1 MRAVRLA
8 LIAFAAVVL
17 DAALAPEIEIAGARP
32 DFLVMVVVYASLI
45 MGARAATIV
54 GFLLGLAADAEMP
67 EYLGLNALALSAT
80 AYATSGLWSHLVR
93 TNVFVQCLVL
103 FAGSLLH
110 DVIYYF
116 FYYRNHLDML
126 GRFLVTLRYARRA
139 VHGRVR
145 RPRLPDRP
153 HEELEGRRRWRAPL
167 TVRGRRTHRP
177 SAPGT
182 SGSPLSS
189 SSPSSW

>member
-8 LIAFAAVVL
+8 LIAFAAVIL

-32 DFLVMVVVYASLI
+32 DFLVMVIVYASLI
-45 MGARAATIV
+45 MGGRAATIV
-54 GFLLGLAADAEMP
+54 GFLLGLAADAEVP
-67 EYLGLNALALSAT
+67 EYMGLNALALSAT

-110 DVIYYF
+110 DIIYYF

-126 GRFLVTLRYARRA
+126 GRFLVRFGVPGGLYTAAFGGLIFLIARSKNWRA
-139 VHGRVR
+139 VAG
-145 RPRLPDRP
+145 
-153 HEELEGRRRWRAPL
+153 GA
-167 TVRGRRTHRP
+167 HR
-177 SAPGT
+177 
-182 SGSPLSS
+182 
-189 SSPSSW
+189 